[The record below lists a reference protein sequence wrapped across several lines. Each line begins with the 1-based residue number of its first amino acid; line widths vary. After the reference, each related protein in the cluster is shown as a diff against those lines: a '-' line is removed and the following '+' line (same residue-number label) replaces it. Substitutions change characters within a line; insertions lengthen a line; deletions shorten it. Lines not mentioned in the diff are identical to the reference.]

1 MSRRVVAAIVAA
13 AYLIQLTGCTYRI
26 NSVEPNQLREPGFD
40 VIKGVTTNA
49 GEIVLFDETPLTRMA
64 RVVGD
69 TLYAFVDGES
79 WRITLDDVE
88 LINVERVHLVLPVK
102 ETKNAL
108 KALKKMVIKL
118 GSMAEVLVPYI
129 IPVLFLI
136 IVVHMEKG

>member
-49 GEIVLFDETPLTRMA
+49 GEIVLFDETQLTRMA
-64 RVVGD
+64 RAVGD
-69 TLYAFVDGES
+69 TLYAFVDGEP

-108 KALKKMVIKL
+108 KALKNMVIKL
-118 GSMAEVLVPYI
+118 GSMSEVLVPYL